1 MSLKNM
7 EILIE
12 QLKKQLLAL
21 DESDIKNEALRDE
34 LMQLIMNAEREAY
47 GKLEPEDEV
56 YLARHPLRPN
66 ARCYIDTLFDDFM
79 EMHGDRYYG
88 DDQSIIGGVG
98 IFKGTPVTI
107 IGHLKGKTLEDNIK
121 NNFGMP
127 HPEGYR
133 KALRLAKQAEKF
145 GRPIIT
151 LIDTPGAYPGIGAEE
166 RGQAEA
172 IATCLRDFM
181 ELKVPIIAI
190 VIGEGGSG
198 GALALSV
205 ADRIIML
212 EHSIYSVLSP
222 EGFASILWK
231 DSSRAKEAAKL
242 MKLTAQDLH
251 QLKVVDIL
259 IEEPIGGIHTQIGFV
274 MTQLRETLH
283 EELQRL
289 KEKEDN
295 TLLQQRYEKFRMI
308 ALPNSVYINGESE
321 I

>member
-7 EILIE
+7 EKLIE
-12 QLKKQLLAL
+12 QLQQQLTEL
-21 DESDIKNEALRDE
+21 DESEIENESLRNE
-34 LMQLIMNAEREAY
+34 LVQLIEHAEQEAY
-47 GKLEPEDEV
+47 EKLEPEDKV

-66 ARCYIDTLFDDFM
+66 ATCYIDALFDDFM
-79 EMHGDRYYG
+79 ELHGDRCYG

-98 IFKGTPVTI
+98 LFQGTPVTI
-107 IGHLKGKTLEDNIK
+107 IGQVKGKTLEDNMK
-121 NNFGMP
+121 YNFGMP

-151 LIDTPGAYPGIGAEE
+151 LIDTPGAYPGLGAEE

-172 IATCLRDFM
+172 IATCLKTFAG
-181 ELKVPIIAI
+181 LSVPIIAI

-205 ADRIIML
+205 ADKIIML

-231 DSSRAKEAAKL
+231 DAGRAKEAAKL
-242 MKLTAQDLH
+242 MKLTAGDLH
-251 QLKVVDIL
+251 QMGVVDTVVK
-259 IEEPIGGIHTQIGFV
+259 EPIGGIHTQVEFV
-274 MTQLRETLH
+274 MAQLRKILER
-283 EELQRL
+283 ELERL
-289 KEKEDN
+289 SGQDES
-295 TLLQQRYEKFRMI
+295 TLLQQRYDKFRGM
-308 ALPNSVYINGESE
+308 AVADVVKVGA
-321 I
+321 

>member
-1 MSLKNM
+1 M
-7 EILIE
+7 ETLIR
-12 QLKKQLLAL
+12 QLKQQLLTL

-34 LMQLIMNAEREAY
+34 LMQLIANAEREAY
-47 GKLEPEDEV
+47 EKLEPEDKV

-66 ARCYIDTLFDDFM
+66 AICYIDALFDDFM
-79 EMHGDRYYG
+79 EMHGDRHYG

-98 IFKGTPVTI
+98 VFQGIPVTI
-107 IGHLKGKTLEDNIK
+107 IGQVKGKTLEENMRH
-121 NNFGMP
+121 NFGMP

-151 LIDTPGAYPGIGAEE
+151 FIDTPGAYPGIGAEE

-172 IATCLRDFM
+172 IATSLKTFM
-181 ELKVPIIAI
+181 ALTVPIIAI
-190 VIGEGGSG
+190 IIGEGGSG

-205 ADRIIML
+205 ADRIMML

-231 DSSRAKEAAKL
+231 DASRAKEAAKL

-251 QLKVVDIL
+251 QLGVIDTL
-259 IEEPIGGIHTQIGFV
+259 IEEPVGGLHTQVDFV
-274 MTQLRETLH
+274 MTQLKEVLDK
-283 EELQRL
+283 ELAKLIGQ
-289 KEKEDN
+289 EKS
-295 TLLQQRYEKFRMI
+295 TLLQQRYEKFRTM
-308 ALPNSVYINGESE
+308 AMPEVV
-321 I
+321 